1 MHLCKLYLII
11 KVRKAFPIINK
22 EKEESSMKKLGTC
35 CLGIFSLCL
44 LLPWDIAYGTGSAFN
59 PIILIF
65 NHISWYLNASIL
77 IIPIALI
84 MTYIIKMK
92 YNKSLSKTILVLIV
106 LNIVVD
112 LCMIIKVVYP
122 DYLITMQYSNQ
133 ASLLKYSIVYLISI
147 GSLICLF
154 FNQLITNKKS

>member
-1 MHLCKLYLII
+1 
-11 KVRKAFPIINK
+11 
-22 EKEESSMKKLGTC
+22 MKKLGTC

-59 PIILIF
+59 PIMPVF

-84 MTYIIKMK
+84 MVYLMKIK
-92 YNKSLSKTILVLIV
+92 YNKSLSKTILALIL

-133 ASLLKYSIVYLISI
+133 ASLLKYSMVYLISL

-154 FNQLITNKKS
+154 FNQLITNKKTF

>member
-1 MHLCKLYLII
+1 
-11 KVRKAFPIINK
+11 
-22 EKEESSMKKLGTC
+22 MKKLGTC

-59 PIILIF
+59 HMMPVF
-65 NHISWYLNASIL
+65 NHISWYLNAGML

-84 MTYIIKMK
+84 MVYLMKIK
-92 YNKSLSKTILVLIV
+92 YNKSLSKTILALIL

-133 ASLLKYSIVYLISI
+133 ASLLKYSMVYLISI

>member
-1 MHLCKLYLII
+1 MHLCKLYHII
-11 KVRKAFPIINK
+11 RVRKAFHIINK
-22 EKEESSMKKLGTC
+22 EKEVSAIKKLRTC

-59 PIILIF
+59 
-65 NHISWYLNASIL
+65 HISWYLNAGIL

-84 MTYIIKMK
+84 MVYLMKIK

-133 ASLLKYSIVYLISI
+133 ASLLK
-147 GSLICLF
+147 
-154 FNQLITNKKS
+154 

>member
-59 PIILIF
+59 HIMPVF

-84 MTYIIKMK
+84 M
-92 YNKSLSKTILVLIV
+92 
-106 LNIVVD
+106 
-112 LCMIIKVVYP
+112 
-122 DYLITMQYSNQ
+122 
-133 ASLLKYSIVYLISI
+133 VYLMKI
-147 GSLICLF
+147 
-154 FNQLITNKKS
+154 N